1 MLSHLFSSKARVK
14 ILKIFLLNS
23 DKQYYI
29 RQLARDLELQVNS
42 VRRELDN
49 LDSFGLLT
57 TDINKEIDDFKL
69 LESQFKDL
77 SGDERRLLDS
87 AKMEA
92 KNNKKNSSKNKQEKK
107 YYQVNKKFILY
118 KEIKD
123 LFIKAQILSGRS
135 FIKKLYK
142 ICQPKYLSLSGVFL
156 NQKSPTDILLVGTV
170 NRTKL
175 KPIIKDLENDLGQEV
190 NYTILSV
197 KEYKYR
203 QEITDVFIYEIMQG
217 KKIVLNDELSEELS

>member
-14 ILKIFLLNS
+14 ILKTFLLNS
-23 DKQYYI
+23 DKKYYI
-29 RQLARDLELQVNS
+29 RQLARNLDLQVNS

-57 TDINKEIDDFKL
+57 TDVNKEIDDFKL

-77 SGDERRLLDS
+77 SGEERRLLDS
-87 AKMEA
+87 AKIEA
-92 KNNKKNSSKNKQEKK
+92 KNIKKSNNENKQEKK

-118 KEIKD
+118 KEIKE

-142 ICQPKYLSLSGVFL
+142 ICQPKYLALSGVFL
-156 NQKSPTDILLVGTV
+156 NQNSPTDILLVGTV
-170 NRTKL
+170 NRSKL
-175 KPIIKDLENDLGQEV
+175 KPIIKDLENDLGVEV
-190 NYTILSV
+190 NYTILTA
-197 KEYKYR
+197 KEFKYR
-203 QEITDVFIYEIMQG
+203 QEITDVFLYEIMQG
-217 KKIVLNDELSEELS
+217 KKIVLNDEFSDDAD